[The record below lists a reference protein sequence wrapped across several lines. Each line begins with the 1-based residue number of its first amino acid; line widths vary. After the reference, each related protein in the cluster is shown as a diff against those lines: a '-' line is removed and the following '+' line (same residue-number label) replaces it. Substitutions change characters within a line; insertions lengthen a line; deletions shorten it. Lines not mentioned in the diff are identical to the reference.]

1 MSKYLFIGFI
11 GGAATLVGT
20 ILGVI
25 FGRRA
30 GYNKCLK
37 DGNSLT
43 KKAEGK

>member
-1 MSKYLFIGFI
+1 MNKTVLTAII
-11 GGAATLVGT
+11 GGVTTIVGT

-37 DGNSLT
+37 EGDSLT
-43 KKAEGK
+43 KQK